1 MARVK
6 VKDSEKLTPSNIRQ
20 VINLLESDKPITK
33 KEEGSMLRFSYN
45 NERLGNII
53 TS

>member
-20 VINLLESDKPITK
+20 VINLLESNKPITK
-33 KEEGSMLRFSYN
+33 KQACSMLRISYN
-45 NERLGNII
+45 TGERGV
-53 TS
+53 